1 MRLRLFLSL
10 TCHFSYA
17 TITKTFRNGGEFMNQ
32 RKVAAFIAA
41 VMAGVMILSFVLSLL
56 GGLAA

>member
-1 MRLRLFLSL
+1 
-10 TCHFSYA
+10 
-17 TITKTFRNGGEFMNQ
+17 MNT

-56 GGLAA
+56 SGFMA